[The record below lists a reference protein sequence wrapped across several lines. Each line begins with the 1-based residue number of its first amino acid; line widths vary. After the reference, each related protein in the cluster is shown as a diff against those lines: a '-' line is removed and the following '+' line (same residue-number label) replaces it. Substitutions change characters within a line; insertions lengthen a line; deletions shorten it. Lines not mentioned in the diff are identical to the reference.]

1 MKQKYKDVV
10 LALSRLEKLRK
21 IADGPRFNM
30 IFGHNFAFFDT
41 NWRGKYKIDHYIY
54 GTNSILDMALDAV

>member
-1 MKQKYKDVV
+1 MKQKYEDVI

-21 IADGPRFNM
+21 IADVPRFNM

-41 NWRGKYKIDHYIY
+41 NWRVKYKIEHYR
-54 GTNSILDMALDAV
+54 ACKVK